1 MFKVFAE
8 RSGDDVDVY
17 VINKGA
23 PVGVEARKC
32 NSISESFD
40 ILQKEHHWNLKVKG
54 FEGVQ
59 ALLWNH

>member
-40 ILQKEHHWNLKVKG
+40 ILQKEHH
-54 FEGVQ
+54 
-59 ALLWNH
+59 